1 MQPVQVLVEALSLL
15 SHGVLF
21 REPFLRAAQFFPG
34 AALLL
39 VPGRTERKA
48 GRQGCEIKWDKM

>member
-1 MQPVQVLVEALSLL
+1 MQPVRALRETL
-15 SHGVLF
+15 SFLPHGVLF
-21 REPFLRAAQFFPG
+21 REPFLRAALFFPG

-48 GRQGCEIKWDKM
+48 VRQECEIKWDEM